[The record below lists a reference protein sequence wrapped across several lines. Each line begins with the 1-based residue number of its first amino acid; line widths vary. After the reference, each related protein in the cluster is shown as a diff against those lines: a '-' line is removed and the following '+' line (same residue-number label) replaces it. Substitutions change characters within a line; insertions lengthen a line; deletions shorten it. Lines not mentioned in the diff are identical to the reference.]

1 MGILDYFI
9 RNSLLRSSIYIAT
22 SLIVL
27 FLFNLESDKFQ
38 EIFNGS
44 FREFIFSNSLS
55 YNFNLIGRTFMEP
68 LGNIYVFSI
77 FFIGLLLINLNTFI
91 KIIVFKKEINMPYAL
106 NFFNPIKKY
115 EWQDRNT
122 KTSHDKF
129 FKSTINSIV
138 YKNRISI
145 DLVKYENS
153 KNAIIQY
160 LTLPND
166 FELNIV
172 PFKDKGVEL
181 QFFKLPF
188 FIEFENKRYKKGSI
202 NLGLSSQGIHYIDI
216 LKLTHLICVGES
228 GSGKSTLL
236 NILSS
241 LLKPKHGEVLY
252 DNSDLYAIKNSK
264 LLNIRR
270 KDFGIIFQAH
280 YLFRGFSANENLEIA
295 SLLSN
300 EKVDD
305 NLLESLK
312 IKHVM
317 KQGVGELSGGQQQR
331 LSIARILTKNPK
343 IIFADEPTGNLDK
356 QTANEVMN
364 TLFDYIKNN
373 NAGLILVTHEDE
385 IAYECDKVYKLV
397 DLKLEELK

>member
-1 MGILDYFI
+1 MNNSNVLEELSHSTLESKDSLPLLEAKNISHEFDYP
-9 RNSLLRSSIYIAT
+9 
-22 SLIVL
+22 L
-27 FLFNLESDKFQ
+27 FQDISFNLNVGK
-38 EIFNGS
+38 
-44 FREFIFSNSLS
+44 
-55 YNFNLIGRTFMEP
+55 
-68 LGNIYVFSI
+68 SI
-77 FFIGLLLINLNTFI
+77 
-91 KIIVFKKEINMPYAL
+91 
-106 NFFNPIKKY
+106 
-115 EWQDRNT
+115 
-122 KTSHDKF
+122 
-129 FKSTINSIV
+129 
-138 YKNRISI
+138 
-145 DLVKYENS
+145 
-153 KNAIIQY
+153 AII
-160 LTLPND
+160 
-166 FELNIV
+166 
-172 PFKDKGVEL
+172 GV
-181 QFFKLPF
+181 
-188 FIEFENKRYKKGSI
+188 
-202 NLGLSSQGIHYIDI
+202 
-216 LKLTHLICVGES
+216 S

-241 LLKPKHGEVLY
+241 LLKPKYGEVLY

-295 SLLSN
+295 SLLSD